1 MEDEK
6 YEEYLLEERKS
17 LFFAI
22 LEQAKSFDR
31 WILTLAG
38 GTFGL
43 SLIFINQIAPNPKAG
58 TIGFL
63 ITGWALF
70 AVSILST
77 LLSFLFSQETCYR
90 QIRDIQKLLSSEI
103 DRSKELPLNLYG
115 RITKRLNYFSM
126 TAFLIGVAFL
136 ITFAVLNLLSTKGA

>member
-6 YEEYLLEERKS
+6 YEEHLLEERKS

-43 SLIFINQIAPNPKAG
+43 SLVFINQIAPNPQPG

-63 ITGWALF
+63 VTGWALF

-77 LLSFLFSQETCYR
+77 LVSFLFSQETCYR
-90 QIRDIQKLLSSEI
+90 QIRDIHKLLNSEI
-103 DRSKELPLNLYG
+103 DRSKELPLNLFG
-115 RITKRLNYFSM
+115 RITKGLNYFSM
-126 TAFLIGVAFL
+126 AAFLLGVAFL
-136 ITFAVLNLLSTKGA
+136 ITFAALNLLNAKGA

>member
-6 YEEYLLEERKS
+6 YEEHLLEERKS
-17 LFFAI
+17 LFFAM

-43 SLIFINQIAPNPKAG
+43 SLIFINQIAPNPKSG

-70 AVSILST
+70 VVSILST
-77 LLSFLFSQETCYR
+77 LLSFLLSQETCYR

-115 RITKRLNYFSM
+115 RITKGLNYFSM

>member
-1 MEDEK
+1 MKDEK

-17 LFFAI
+17 LLFAI

-43 SLIFINQIAPNPKAG
+43 SLVFINQIAPNPKSG

-63 ITGWALF
+63 VTGWVLF

-77 LLSFLFSQETCYR
+77 LSSFLFSQEACYK
-90 QIRDIQKLLSSEI
+90 QIKDVHKLLNREI

-115 RITKRLNYFSM
+115 RITKGLNYFSM
-126 TAFLIGVAFL
+126 ITFLAGVAFL
-136 ITFAVLNLLSTKGA
+136 ITFATLNLLSAKGA

>member
-1 MEDEK
+1 MEDER

-22 LEQAKSFDR
+22 IEQAKSFDR

-43 SLIFINQIAPNPKAG
+43 SLIFINQIAPNPKSE

-70 AVSILST
+70 AASILST
-77 LLSFLFSQETCYR
+77 LLSFLLSQETCYS
-90 QIRDIQKLLSSEI
+90 QIKDIQKLLNNEI
-103 DRSKELPLNLYG
+103 DRSKEMPLNLFG
-115 RITKRLNYFSM
+115 RITKGLNYNSM
-126 TAFLIGVAFL
+126 IAFLLGVVFL
-136 ITFAVLNLLSTKGA
+136 ITFATLNLLGTKGA